1 MLTRRACNLILRS
14 VFLSLV
20 VAFPASVRGEEVEVT
35 TPEVHLATPAKRG
48 CWIFHHMRRS
58 GGEPVKVILNS
69 FLQENSLRRGLYGNS
84 AWRKGTDFTREFCNN
99 DYVISWGAYAEGLR
113 KRKGTQSCKWFT
125 VFRHPVARVVSAYF
139 HCRKEG
145 PSWKEHSL
153 CASGARDPDFR
164 VDLLNFA
171 QHWGNFGLRQFAL
184 AFVLPEEVRAN
195 FWLNCNSWVLL
206 EKYRYNIYIYMY
218 SGTW

>member
-1 MLTRRACNLILRS
+1 
-14 VFLSLV
+14 
-20 VAFPASVRGEEVEVT
+20 
-35 TPEVHLATPAKRG
+35 
-48 CWIFHHMRRS
+48 MRRS